1 MGWTSA
7 RLIAVKG
14 IWFPEL
20 LDNDGPACYEL
31 GTGGPRGG
39 NIQWHYVGET
49 TNERSRIEC
58 YARNGSHL
66 SKLINWH
73 LNQGWCLYYRA
84 SACVS
89 KSPRGKCRITF
100 STVSATNGTKCSIAI
115 DCHTYCECVGKTVSV
130 LNGKRRL

>member
-1 MGWTSA
+1 MGWTRP

-14 IWFPEL
+14 QWFSEL

-39 NIQWHYVGET
+39 GIQWHYVGET
-49 TNERSRIEC
+49 INERSRIEC

-66 SKLINWH
+66 SKLINGH
-73 LNQGWCLYYRA
+73 LNRGWCLYYRA

-89 KSPRGKCRITF
+89 KITAKQMQDNLLNRF
-100 STVSATNGTKCSIAI
+100 KYDWNRM
-115 DCHTYCECVGKTVSV
+115 
-130 LNGKRRL
+130 LNGD